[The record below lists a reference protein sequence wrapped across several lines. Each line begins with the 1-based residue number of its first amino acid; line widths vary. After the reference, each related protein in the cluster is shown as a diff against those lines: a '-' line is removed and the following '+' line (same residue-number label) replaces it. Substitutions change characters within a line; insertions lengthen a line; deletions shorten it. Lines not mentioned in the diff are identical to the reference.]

1 MLKMKK
7 LTIAIVMATTLAGCA
22 NIGDSYQASLEDYQN
37 YEEITKQFNVKE
49 NWWALYNDA
58 QLNRVVEQALLNNKD
73 LAKAAVAVNRA
84 LYNANLVGANLVPNF
99 SGSTSSGAQ
108 RRIDTSAGMTASSTS
123 TSTVSHGGSLN
134 VAYTLDLWRRLADSA
149 DAAEWTHKATA
160 QDLEATKLSLINSVV
175 TTYYQIAYL
184 NDAISTTEESIK
196 YYNDI
201 SNIMQ
206 RRLSQGVAD
215 AASVDQAQ
223 QSVLTARNN
232 LINFQTQ
239 RKTAEQ
245 TLRNL
250 LNLKPEEA
258 LNITFPHI
266 LNVKNVGVNLNVP
279 VSVIANRPDVK
290 GNQYRLSSAFKNA
303 KATQKS
309 WFPEITLGGSL
320 SSKGSKVGN
329 ALHSPVAAGTL
340 GISLPFLNW
349 NTVKWNVK
357 ISEADYET
365 ARLNYEQSIT
375 TALNDVDTNYFAFT
389 QAQSAFAN
397 QQKTFNYNKRITQY
411 YRNRYNAGVSELREW
426 LNAAN
431 TEKTSQLAIL
441 QAKYSVI
448 QAENA
453 VYSSMAGYYS
463 R

>member
-1 MLKMKK
+1 MFKMKN
-7 LTIAIVMATTLAGCA
+7 MTLALLMSGALVGCT
-22 NIGDSYQASLEDYQN
+22 NIGDSYQASLEDYKQ
-37 YEEITKQFNVKE
+37 YEEITKQYNVKE
-49 NWWALYNDA
+49 NWWSLYNDA
-58 QLNRVVEQALLNNKD
+58 QLNHVVEQALINNKD

-84 LYNANLVGANLVPNF
+84 LYSANLVGANLVPAFN
-99 SGSTSSGAQ
+99 GSTSSEAK
-108 RRIDTSAGMTASSTS
+108 RRVDTSANSAI
-123 TSTVSHGGSLN
+123 SHKGSLN
-134 VAYTLDLWRRLADSA
+134 VSYTLDLWQRLANAA
-149 DAAEWTHKATA
+149 DAAEWSHKATA
-160 QDLEATKLSLINSVV
+160 EDMESARLSLINSVV

-184 NDAISTTEESIK
+184 NDAISTTEETIK

-201 SNIMQ
+201 SSIMQ

-215 AASVDQAQ
+215 SASVDQAQ
-223 QSVLTARNN
+223 QAVLNARNN
-232 LINFQTQ
+232 LINYQTQ

-258 LNITFPHI
+258 LNINFPHI

-290 GNQYRLSSAFKNA
+290 GYQYRLSSAFKNA
-303 KATQKS
+303 KATEKG
-309 WFPEITLGGSL
+309 WFPEVTLGGSL
-320 SSKGSKVGN
+320 TSSGTKVGN
-329 ALHSPVAAGTL
+329 ALNNPVGTGL
-340 GISLPFLNW
+340 IGISLPFLNW

-375 TALNDVDTNYFAFT
+375 KALNDVDTNYFAYT

-397 QQKTFNYNKRITQY
+397 LQKTHSYNQRITKY
-411 YRNRYNAGVSELREW
+411 YRDRYNAGVSELREW
-426 LNAAN
+426 LAAAN
-431 TEKTSQLAIL
+431 TEKSSQLSIL
-441 QAKYSVI
+441 NAKYNII
-448 QAENA
+448 QTENA